1 MRVAIFVDAGY
12 LYAQGSKALTGESQ
26 PRPRN
31 YMELKASDAI
41 ANLKITANSKTSDT
55 PLLRIYW
62 YDGMPHQGPSMEQER
77 LADMDDV
84 KIRLGAISPSGQ
96 QKGVDSLIV
105 TDLIDLARNNA
116 ISDAVLLSGDED
128 IRIGVQIAQSFG
140 VRVHLI
146 GIEPIRGSQS
156 RALFQESDTTTEWS
170 KADVDKFL
178 ALKPDF
184 VSSLTAS
191 VPTTTTTIPDDVRAS
206 LDEIVDEL
214 VLRLDQEQAGRIA
227 NLSENDLIPQE
238 FDRELLRNSRTKI
251 ERNLESL
258 ETYYIRT
265 GFKEK
270 VKLLFD
276 AS

>member
-26 PRPRN
+26 PRPRS

-41 ANLKITANSKTSDT
+41 ANLKLTANSKTGDT

-191 VPTTTTTIPDDVRAS
+191 VPTTTTAIPDDVRAS

-265 GFKEK
+265 SFKEK

>member
-26 PRPRN
+26 PRPRS
-31 YMELKASDAI
+31 YMELKASDVI
-41 ANLKITANSKTSDT
+41 ANLKLTANSKTSDT

-62 YDGMPHQGPSMEQER
+62 YDGMPHQGPSMEQEG

-227 NLSENDLIPQE
+227 NLSKNDLIPQE

-265 GFKEK
+265 SFKEK